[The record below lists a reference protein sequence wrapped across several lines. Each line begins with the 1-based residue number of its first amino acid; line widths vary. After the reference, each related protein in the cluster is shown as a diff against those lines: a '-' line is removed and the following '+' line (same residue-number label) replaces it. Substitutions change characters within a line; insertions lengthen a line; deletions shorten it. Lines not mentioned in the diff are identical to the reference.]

1 MVFGYGLIE
10 KISDKIKYLTS
21 ENSCIIDSIKHIF
34 KEIRIDSCNSLPIEK
49 IVTFH
54 NVRIFIK
61 SVVNKSK
68 NNYYFYIFLE
78 IGSYKD
84 KSNTRHF

>member
-1 MVFGYGLIE
+1 MFGYGLIE

-34 KEIRIDSCNSLPIEK
+34 KEIRIDSCIFLPIEK

-54 NVRIFIK
+54 NVIIFIK
-61 SVVNKSK
+61 SVVNKNK

-84 KSNTRHF
+84 KSNARHF